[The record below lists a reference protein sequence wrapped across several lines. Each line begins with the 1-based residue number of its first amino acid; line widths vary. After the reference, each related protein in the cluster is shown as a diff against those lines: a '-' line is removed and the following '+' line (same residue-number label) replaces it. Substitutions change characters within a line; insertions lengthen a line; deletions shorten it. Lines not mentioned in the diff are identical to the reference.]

1 MSDSA
6 LSRFA
11 EDFQQEVL
19 TRANDEGNEAFTNEA
34 FVELFTEYLATNGEI
49 EDATVCFYRGNR
61 ARVDAF
67 MSDEEEGRLDLFAV
81 IQTRTSPPV
90 RVQRADVDR
99 AFRRLSGFFESAR
112 DGLHERIEVSSPAYD
127 MAAEVHRVA
136 GSLSRLRFVLLT
148 DGLVDGRN
156 LQDIELDGFPVS
168 LEIWDVERLFR
179 LLSSGQGREQIHIDF
194 EEQFGA
200 ALPCVAGPK
209 TGEYEALLALI
220 PGEVLYRIYDE
231 YGPRLLE
238 RNVRSFLQAR
248 GAVNRRI
255 RDTIREAPDRFLAYN
270 NGISATA
277 DSIEFADH
285 DPPAIKSLTGLQI
298 VNGAQTTA
306 SIHTAVRRDRA
317 DVSSIAV
324 QAKVVIVTPEKVD
337 EVVPRISEYSNS
349 QNRITQAD
357 FSANHPFHIQIEELS
372 RTVWAPS
379 PSGTQY
385 QTRWF
390 YERTRGQY
398 ADEKS
403 RRGTSARQRGFE
415 REFPL
420 SQRFTK
426 TDLAKYMH
434 AYGQLPH
441 LVSRGAQKNFVEF
454 MLRVEESESLQV
466 PDVSVFQS
474 IVAQAL
480 LFKTAEKLVSQQRF
494 GGYRAN
500 IVAYTLAYLS
510 RFGSESVDL
519 AKIWRLQVLPDP
531 LQDCIVELSHE
542 VHALLTSPPGGRNV
556 TEWCKAEACWEVI
569 ASEVDR
575 SPIHRLTRRIAT
587 SASET
592 TEGAPAESGPPDTD
606 ELTDEE
612 MVRRVEPI
620 EAEVW
625 FGLAKWAREAGQLQP
640 WQRSL
645 AYGLGQRKARG
656 IPPSVKQSRQALRI
670 IEQLGTLG
678 AEVPDILAG
687 P

>member
-1 MSDSA
+1 MSNSA
-6 LSRFA
+6 LNRFA

-19 TRANDEGNEAFTNEA
+19 TRANDEGNEAFTSEA
-34 FVELFTEYLATNGEI
+34 FVELFTEYLATSGEI
-49 EDATVCFYRGNR
+49 EDATVCFYQGNR

-81 IQTRTSPPV
+81 IQTKSAPPV

-99 AFRRLSGFFESAR
+99 VFRRLSRFFESAR
-112 DGLHERIEVSSPAYD
+112 DGLHEQIEVSSPAYD

-136 GSLSRLRFVLLT
+136 GLRSRIRFVLLT
-148 DGLVDGRN
+148 DGLVDGKN
-156 LQDIELDGFPVS
+156 LRQIEIGSASVS

-248 GAVNRRI
+248 GTVNRRI
-255 RDTIREAPDRFLAYN
+255 RNTIRDNPDRFLAYN

-277 DSIEFADH
+277 ELIEFTDH
-285 DPPAIKSLTGLQI
+285 DPAAIKSLTGLQI

-324 QAKVVIVTPEKVD
+324 QAKIVIVTPEKVD
-337 EVVPRISEYSNS
+337 EFIPRISEYSNS

-357 FSANHPFHIQIEELS
+357 FSANHPFHVQIEELS

-403 RRGTSARQRGFE
+403 RRGTPARQREFE
-415 REFPL
+415 REFPS

-454 MLRVEESESLQV
+454 MLRLEENGGVQA
-466 PDVSVFQS
+466 PDVSLFQS

-480 LFKTAEKLVSQQRF
+480 LFKAAEKLVSQQRF

-500 IVAYTLAYLS
+500 IVAYTLAYLM
-510 RFGSESVDL
+510 RCGSESIDL
-519 AKIWRLQVLPDP
+519 SKIWQLQMLPEA
-531 LQDCIVELSHE
+531 LRDCIVELSHE
-542 VHALLTSPPGGRNV
+542 VQALLTSPPGGRNI
-556 TEWCKAEACWEVI
+556 TEWCKTEACWDVVVN
-569 ASEVDR
+569 EVDR
-575 SPIHRLTRRIAT
+575 SPIRRLTSRMVA

-592 TEGAPAESGPPDTD
+592 AEGAPVELRPSGTD
-606 ELTDEE
+606 ELADEE
-612 MVRRVEPI
+612 LIRRIEPV

-645 AYGLGQRKARG
+645 AYSLGQRKARG

-670 IEQLGTLG
+670 VEQLETLG
-678 AEVPDILAG
+678 VEVPDILVG